1 MKEEIESQ
9 LADKDLL
16 SVIEV
21 NKICNDCGK
30 KDPLWC
36 SINNAVLLCS
46 QCARTHKKFNQN
58 VSRIKSLE
66 VDPWTKQEINFLK
79 LGGNERFT
87 NLIKSYNIPLTKD
100 NQEYKYYTKA
110 AQYYRDILLAQSK
123 KNPINNIPKPSLKE
137 GIEILYKDEYSNLF
151 NKYTNQP
158 NNHISQ
164 QENNEIINNVNN
176 NSNNNKALDNSNSSW
191 LDRMAEKLAP
201 DIEMPNNSNNNIN
214 SNNNSNNNNNNA
226 YSFDN
231 LANNMLYAFNEVKER
246 AKDIDFK
253 EKIKMAGEYVQNKTE
268 LIQNSETFKG
278 LVNTVSTGIDT
289 LMQKTDQFFKND
301 QINQNVSLQ
310 NNSNENKELNSP
322 YIKNENNTGI
332 INNIVNKL
340 TQPTFKSNY
349 SSINN
354 EQSEQYNNYINQIS
368 EKNNDINNTNINSNS
383 KSNINNINDD
393 KNKDTEENNK
403 KDDEKNN
410 DNKEEI
416 LDDIQNEYDPN
427 QLIMTNTPK

>member
-1 MKEEIESQ
+1 MKEENESEFADKELIPILEIES
-9 LADKDLL
+9 
-16 SVIEV
+16 
-21 NKICNDCGK
+21 NKMCNDCGK
-30 KDPLWC
+30 MDIHWC
-36 SINNAVLLCS
+36 SINNSVLLCPV
-46 QCARTHKKFNQN
+46 CARTHKKFNPKI
-58 VSRIKSLE
+58 SKIKSLE
-66 VDPWTKQEINFLK
+66 VDSWTKEEIALLK
-79 LGGNERFT
+79 LGGNEKFT
-87 NLIKSYNIPLTKD
+87 KMIKSYYIPLTKD

-110 AQYYRDILLAQSK
+110 AQYYRDILFAESK
-123 KNPINNIPKPSLKE
+123 NNPINNIPKPSLKE
-137 GIEILYKDEYSNLF
+137 GIEILYKEEYSNLF

-164 QENNEIINNVNN
+164 QENNEIINNVSN
-176 NSNNNKALDNSNSSW
+176 NSNNNSAFDNSNSSW

-201 DIEMPNNSNNNIN
+201 DIDIPNDKNNNLN
-214 SNNNSNNNNNNA
+214 ENYNNNNYNNA

-231 LANNMLYAFNEVKER
+231 IANNMLYALNEVKER

-268 LIQNSETFKG
+268 IIQNSETFKG

-310 NNSNENKELNSP
+310 NNANENEELNSP

-354 EQSEQYNNYINQIS
+354 DQSDQYINYINQIS
-368 EKNNDINNTNINSNS
+368 EKNNDINNTNTNSNS

-393 KNKDTEENNK
+393 KENNEK
-403 KDDEKNN
+403 KNE
-410 DNKEEI
+410 NKEEN
-416 LDDIQNEYDPN
+416 LDDLQNENDPN

>member
-1 MKEEIESQ
+1 MKEENESEFADKELIPILEIES
-9 LADKDLL
+9 
-16 SVIEV
+16 

-30 KDPLWC
+30 KDIHWC
-36 SINNAVLLCS
+36 SINNSVLLCS
-46 QCARTHKKFNQN
+46 ACARTHKKFNPKI
-58 VSRIKSLE
+58 SKIKSLE
-66 VDPWTKQEINFLK
+66 VDTWTKEEVEILK
-79 LGGNERFT
+79 LGGNEKFT
-87 NLIKSYNIPLTKD
+87 NMIKSYYIPLTKG

-110 AQYYRDILLAQSK
+110 AQYYRDTLLAESK
-123 KNPINNIPKPSLKE
+123 NNPINNISKPTLKE

-151 NKYTNQP
+151 NKYANQS
-158 NNHISQ
+158 NNNISQ

-176 NSNNNKALDNSNSSW
+176 NNINNNDAFNNSNSSW

-201 DIEMPNNSNNNIN
+201 DIETPINNNNNIN
-214 SNNNSNNNNNNA
+214 SNYNYNNYNNA

-231 LANNMLYAFNEVKER
+231 IANNMLYAFNEVKER

-268 LIQNSETFKG
+268 IIQNSETFKG

-301 QINQNVSLQ
+301 Q
-310 NNSNENKELNSP
+310 NNSNEDDNLNSP
-322 YIKNENNTGI
+322 YVKNENNTGI

-354 EQSEQYNNYINQIS
+354 DQSGQYNNYINQIS
-368 EKNNDINNTNINSNS
+368 ENNDDIKNTNINSNS
-383 KSNINNINDD
+383 SINISKINDD
-393 KNKDTEENNK
+393 KNKDEEENNK
-403 KDDEKNN
+403 KDKEKNN
-410 DNKEEI
+410 ENKEVNM
-416 LDDIQNEYDPN
+416 DDLQNEIDPN

>member
-1 MKEEIESQ
+1 MKEENESEFADKELIPVLEIES
-9 LADKDLL
+9 
-16 SVIEV
+16 
-21 NKICNDCGK
+21 NKVCNDCGK
-30 KDPLWC
+30 REIHWC
-36 SINNAVLLCS
+36 SLNNSVLLCS
-46 QCARTHKKFNQN
+46 SCARTHKKFNPKI
-58 VSRIKSLE
+58 STIKSLE
-66 VDPWTKQEINFLK
+66 IDSWTKEEIELLK
-79 LGGNERFT
+79 LGGNEKFT
-87 NLIKSYNIPLTKD
+87 KMIKSYNIPLTKD

-123 KNPINNIPKPSLKE
+123 NNPINNIPKPSLKE

-151 NKYTNQP
+151 NKYTN
-158 NNHISQ
+158 NA
-164 QENNEIINNVNN
+164 
-176 NSNNNKALDNSNSSW
+176 SNNNGVPDTSNSSW

-201 DIEMPNNSNNNIN
+201 DIEIPNNSNNNIN
-214 SNNNSNNNNNNA
+214 ANNNNNYNNA

-231 LANNMLYAFNEVKER
+231 IANNMLYAFNEVKER

-289 LMQKTDQFFKND
+289 IMQKTDQLFKND

-354 EQSEQYNNYINQIS
+354 DQNEQYNNYINQIS
-368 EKNNDINNTNINSNS
+368 EKNNDINNTNINTNNNS
-383 KSNINNINDD
+383 SSNINNINDD